1 MRFNRRHILLLIG
14 LLAIIIIFLPIK
26 MHYSFQATSL
36 VYPAKEW
43 YLKKAT
49 DDSFVSELH
58 DFELD
63 AISHMIS
70 YKFERGD
77 ISELHLDTGLVT
89 DDFVQKG
96 DTIAY
101 IQSYFIEN
109 EIVKL
114 RNLCEV
120 EKASILV
127 SNTGAKPE
135 SIEEAKQEY
144 EFAKLKLNL
153 EEKNY
158 QRKLKLFQDSIISD
172 ADFEIVEN
180 AYLLAGV
187 NVQIAESELLAL
199 QTGKKTEEINLIY
212 QKIDSYNNQISN
224 LENLLNQYN
233 IRPPI
238 SGILSFSTSNTEIV
252 TVSDTGRYILKIPVK
267 VNNIQ
272 YLTSISGI
280 RFSVPGYENEIDA
293 SFAGFDKNVNMAA
306 NEQMLIAKAVI
317 NMKLKKVYPGMAVQC
332 EVICD
337 KITIFEFLKRG
348 IHLKF

>member
-14 LLAIIIIFLPIK
+14 LLAIIALFLPIK
-26 MHYSFQATSL
+26 VHYSFQATSL

-43 YLKKAT
+43 YLKKAA
-49 DDSFVSELH
+49 DDSYVSELH
-58 DFELD
+58 DFEAD
-63 AISHMIS
+63 VISHMIA

-77 ISELHLDTGLVT
+77 ISELHIDTKLAT

-96 DTIAY
+96 DTVAY
-101 IQSYFIEN
+101 IHSYLIEN
-109 EIVKL
+109 DIVRL

-120 EKASILV
+120 EKASISV
-127 SNTGAKPE
+127 SNTGAKQE
-135 SIEEAKQEY
+135 LIDEAKQEY
-144 EFAKLKLNL
+144 EFALLKLDL
-153 EEKNY
+153 EEKNFKR
-158 QRKLKLFQDSIISD
+158 QQKLYQDSIISE

-180 AYLLAGV
+180 NFNLAKV
-187 NVQIAESELLAL
+187 NVQIAESELITL

-212 QKIDSYNNQISN
+212 QKIDSYNNQIEN
-224 LENLLNQYN
+224 LEKLMDQYY
-233 IRPPI
+233 IKPPI
-238 SGILSFSTSNTEIV
+238 SGKLRYSTSNDGII

-267 VNNIQ
+267 VNNVQ

-280 RFSVPGYENEIDA
+280 RFSVPGYDDEVEA
-293 SFAGFDKNVNMAA
+293 SFVGLDNNVNMAA
-306 NEQMLIAKAVI
+306 SEQMLIGKAVI
-317 NMKLKKVYPGMAVQC
+317 DLKLKRVYPGMAVQC